1 MINDTTELTAA
12 QELIGRL
19 TFDIGCMKA
28 DLDAE
33 RKSKSNDI
41 ECYREWLDRVIEL
54 ETTHPTGPSN
64 AHVFEECKR
73 YFVEMVAK

>member
-1 MINDTTELTAA
+1 MINDTTELTEA

-33 RKSKSNDI
+33 RKSKSKDI
-41 ECYREWLDRVIEL
+41 EYFREWLDRMIEL

-64 AHVFEECKR
+64 AHLYEGCKK
-73 YFVEMVAK
+73 YFLEMVAK